1 MPSAVPWVRQGR
13 GPSAAASGEAALAA
27 PRGRSPGAGR
37 YPRGQAGRCTP
48 HAQAQRRAWAL
59 VRVLAWA
66 LVWARARARA
76 RALSKGKVLGQR
88 CAKLSRRRRR
98 HRARRCCRPSRRPR
112 QRGAAAA
119 GARAPGLWS
128 ARGAPRRPI
137 HRRATCTSR
146 AAPAMHTVRS
156 MACAGRAHGVRMA
169 CTCRA
174 RAVYVPCACR
184 ARATRMRPGWALHVP
199 VPVVHAWARAILHLA
214 HAAVRLAQVDADGVC
229 GQVAHEEETA
239 AARKGGADERG
250 PRGVEGLQVRAR
262 ALAHASLELALPAV
276 GRELEA
282 WRRLGRHEGG
292 EGTVHGRLAPLQ
304 QERAAAILGEEEV
317 ARRPGAAQRHERGHT
332 GHHRQAARGRGGAAV
347 GRARDAELDVAVS
360 RQLGATD
367 GYAVHARQS
376 GRPAFGGFGGARARE
391 LLEACE
397 QRGPS
402 ERRGGGGCDEGVGQQ
417 LRGSRAA
424 RRVLLEAARD
434 ERGEA
439 IGEGLGPLEA
449 RRRPLGYPED
459 GAREGVDL
467 EERRVELDLSCVHA
481 HVPPFA

>member
-1 MPSAVPWVRQGR
+1 MAPVPSAVPWVRRGR

-27 PRGRSPGAGR
+27 PRRRSPGAGR
-37 YPRGQAGRCTP
+37 YPRGPAGRCPP

-59 VRVLAWA
+59 VRVLVWA
-66 LVWARARARA
+66 LVRARARARA
-76 RALSKGKVLGQR
+76 RGRAGALSKGKVLGQR

-119 GARAPGLWS
+119 GARAPSSWS
-128 ARGAPRRPI
+128 ARGAPQQPI

-156 MACAGRAHGVRMA
+156 MACARRVRVA
-169 CTCRA
+169 CA
-174 RAVYVPCACR
+174 WR
-184 ARATRMRPGWALHVP
+184 ARATRMRPGWTLHVH
-199 VPVVHAWARAILHLA
+199 VPAVHARARARLHLA
-214 HAAVRLAQVDADGVC
+214 HAAVRLAQVDADGVG

-239 AARKGGADERG
+239 AARKGGADEGG
-250 PRGVEGLQVRAR
+250 PRGEEGLQVRAR
-262 ALAHASLELALPAV
+262 ALAHASLELALAAV

-282 WRRLGRHEGG
+282 WRRLGRLEGG
-292 EGTVHGRLAPLQ
+292 EGAVHGRLAPLQ

-317 ARRPGAAQRHERGHT
+317 ARRPGAAQGHERGHT
-332 GHHRQAARGRGGAAV
+332 GHHRQPPRGGGGAAV
-347 GRARDAELDVAVS
+347 GRARYAEVDVAMS

-367 GYAVHARQS
+367 GYAVHPRQS
-376 GRPAFGGFGGARARE
+376 GRLAFSGFGARARE

-434 ERGEA
+434 ESGEA

-467 EERRVELDLSCVHA
+467 EERRVELDLSCIH
-481 HVPPFA
+481 PFILSPLAWREVERA